1 MEYWLKC
8 WTHYCDFSGRAR
20 RKEYWMF
27 CLINFLFSFA
37 VGFLL
42 GMLGAVTV
50 AQTFGRLFGIAA
62 FLPGLGVGVR
72 RLHDIGKSGW
82 WMLINFVPVVGWII
96 FLLFM
101 CSDSQAGTNAYGEN
115 PKS

>member
-1 MEYWLKC
+1 
-8 WTHYCDFSGRAR
+8 
-20 RKEYWMF
+20 MF